1 MSSIDRIVKG
11 DRDKDNIHA
20 HEQNAGS
27 EEEYASETTINNQQV
42 ASLSTKKALWAYLIL
57 CFSTGPTS
65 SMAFNYVSAAIQ
77 SAANTVGHQPG
88 SDKPCARR
96 GHIKCL
102 VKFGAGEIDYV
113 SYVYVSYRDIFGSTT
128 ERTRLYLRSIGRAM
142 EGIVT
147 IMTAGVADYSRYRKT
162 MMLCSILLF
171 GALALPFAGLTK
183 AEYSHLNG
191 LATLYCLLTTVQ
203 GVYTVIEA
211 SYIPIFM
218 RSVGGLHSASPA
230 ADPDTK
236 RTWKKGFTV
245 SVLAMVASNVGG
257 IVALLIGVILSY
269 GIGSYVQVGYFSYLL
284 AITIAGCIT
293 IVFGTIGQFLLPSV
307 PGQERPKGQNLLLLA
322 VKGWMRMIGSARH
335 YPEAFKFCIGWILWN
350 TGYSNF
356 LGLTQSLFLE
366 VTGIARGSG
375 VYQVWS
381 FTNVIFACMG
391 SLSFLFLY
399 PHVRVPI
406 KSWAYFFLSVNFLC
420 VLWGCIGISN
430 HVTIGY
436 KHAAEFWVEQV
447 LFMSTSSA
455 LRSYNRTVFASLIPC
470 GSEAQFFGMEI
481 TLDLATGWINPL
493 VQGVIQDHT
502 HNLRF
507 PMIPNVLLIFVA
519 GLLYIWVDIPKGIE
533 DAKVPLSEAKGGN

>member
-1 MSSIDRIVKG
+1 MSSTDGIIKPDQNK
-11 DRDKDNIHA
+11 RDFRT
-20 HEQNAGS
+20 HEQSPGPDEENAN
-27 EEEYASETTINNQQV
+27 EASVQNQQV
-42 ASLSTKKALWAYLIL
+42 ASLGTKKALWAYLIL

-77 SAANTVGHQPG
+77 SAANAVGHQPG
-88 SDKPCARR
+88 SNKPCARR
-96 GHIKCL
+96 GNIKCL

-113 SYVYVSYRDIFGSTT
+113 SYVYVLPNGILGTIT
-128 ERTRLYLRSIGRAM
+128 ERIRLYLRSIGRAM
-142 EGIVT
+142 EGVIT
-147 IMTAGVADYSRYRKT
+147 IITAGVADYSRYRKT

-171 GALALPFAGLTK
+171 GALALPFAGLTG
-183 AEYSHLNG
+183 ADYTHLNA

-230 ADPDTK
+230 SDLDTK

-245 SVLAMVASNVGG
+245 SVLALVASNVGG
-257 IVALLIGVILSY
+257 IVSLLIGVILVY
-269 GIGSYVQVGYFSYLL
+269 GIGSYVKVGYFSYLL

-293 IVFGTIGQFLLPSV
+293 ITFATIGQFLLPSV
-307 PGQERPKGQNLLLLA
+307 PGKERPKGQNLLVLA
-322 VKGWMRMIGSARH
+322 VKGWIRMIASARR

-350 TGYSNF
+350 TGYSNY
-356 LGLTQSLFLE
+356 LGLMQSLFLE

-391 SLSFLFLY
+391 SLSFLFIY
-399 PHVRVPI
+399 PHVRIPI
-406 KSWAYFFLSVNFLC
+406 KSWAYVFLSVNFLC
-420 VLWGCIGISN
+420 ALWGCIGISN
-430 HVTIGY
+430 NVTIGY

-493 VQGVIQDHT
+493 VQGVIQDHM

-519 GLLYIWVDIPKGIE
+519 FLLYIWVDIPKGIE
-533 DAKVPLSEAKGGN
+533 DAKVPLDAAREDN

>member
-1 MSSIDRIVKG
+1 
-11 DRDKDNIHA
+11 
-20 HEQNAGS
+20 
-27 EEEYASETTINNQQV
+27 
-42 ASLSTKKALWAYLIL
+42 
-57 CFSTGPTS
+57 
-65 SMAFNYVSAAIQ
+65 
-77 SAANTVGHQPG
+77 
-88 SDKPCARR
+88 
-96 GHIKCL
+96 
-102 VKFGAGEIDYV
+102 
-113 SYVYVSYRDIFGSTT
+113 
-128 ERTRLYLRSIGRAM
+128 
-142 EGIVT
+142 
-147 IMTAGVADYSRYRKT
+147 

-245 SVLAMVASNVGG
+245 SVLALVASNVGG

-293 IVFGTIGQFLLPSV
+293 SKSISTP
-307 PGQERPKGQNLLLLA
+307 
-322 VKGWMRMIGSARH
+322 H
-335 YPEAFKFCIGWILWN
+335 
-350 TGYSNF
+350 
-356 LGLTQSLFLE
+356 
-366 VTGIARGSG
+366 
-375 VYQVWS
+375 
-381 FTNVIFACMG
+381 
-391 SLSFLFLY
+391 LST
-399 PHVRVPI
+399 
-406 KSWAYFFLSVNFLC
+406 
-420 VLWGCIGISN
+420 N

-519 GLLYIWVDIPKGIE
+519 GLLYVWVDIPKGIE

>member
-1 MSSIDRIVKG
+1 MSSTDGVMKG
-11 DRDKDNIHA
+11 DRSKGDARA
-20 HEQNAGS
+20 HEQAAGPDEENASG
-27 EEEYASETTINNQQV
+27 TTIQDQQV

-77 SAANTVGHQPG
+77 SAANTVGHRPG
-88 SDKPCARR
+88 SNKPCARR
-96 GHIKCL
+96 GHIQCS

-113 SYVYVSYRDIFGSTT
+113 SYV
-128 ERTRLYLRSIGRAM
+128 LYLRSIGRAM
-142 EGIVT
+142 EGVVT
-147 IMTAGVADYSRYRKT
+147 IMTAGIADYSRYRKT
-162 MMLCSILLF
+162 MMLCSIIIF
-171 GALALPFAGLTK
+171 GSLALPFAGLTK
-183 AEYSHLNG
+183 ADYTHLSA

-230 ADPDTK
+230 ADADTSK
-236 RTWKKGFTV
+236 TWKKGFTV
-245 SVLAMVASNVGG
+245 SVLALVASNVGG
-257 IVALLIGVILSY
+257 IVSLLIGVILVY

-293 IVFGTIGQFLLPSV
+293 ITFATVGQILLPSV
-307 PGQERPKGQNLLLLA
+307 PGRERPKGQNLLLLA
-322 VKGWMRMIGSARH
+322 VKGWIRMIGSARQ

-366 VTGIARGSG
+366 VTGITRGSG

-391 SLSFLFLY
+391 SLSFLFAY
-399 PHVRVPI
+399 PHVRIPI
-406 KSWAYFFLSVNFLC
+406 KSWAYIFLSVNFLC

-430 HVTIGY
+430 DVTIGY

-455 LRSYNRTVFASLIPC
+455 LRSYNRTVFSSLIPR
-470 GSEAQFFGMEI
+470 GSEAQFFGLEI

-493 VQGVIQDHT
+493 VQGVIQDRT

-519 GLLYIWVDIPKGIE
+519 GLLYISVDIPKGIE
-533 DAKVPLSEAKGGN
+533 DAKVPLKED

>member
-1 MSSIDRIVKG
+1 MSSTYGTMKVDPSKNDIR
-11 DRDKDNIHA
+11 A
-20 HEQNAGS
+20 HEQTAGPDEENAN
-27 EEEYASETTINNQQV
+27 ETTVHDQQV
-42 ASLSTKKALWAYLIL
+42 ASLSTRKSLWAYLIL

-88 SDKPCARR
+88 SNKPCARR
-96 GHIKCL
+96 GNIKCS

-113 SYVYVSYRDIFGSTT
+113 SYV
-128 ERTRLYLRSIGRAM
+128 LYLRSIGRAM
-142 EGIVT
+142 EGVVT
-147 IMTAGVADYSRYRKT
+147 IMTAGIADYSRYRKT
-162 MMLCSILLF
+162 MMLCSIILF

-183 AEYSHLNG
+183 ANYAHLNA

-230 ADPDTK
+230 VADSETK

-245 SVLAMVASNVGG
+245 SVLALVASNVGG
-257 IVALLIGVILSY
+257 IVSLLIGVILVY
-269 GIGSYVQVGYFSYLL
+269 GIGSYVKVGYFSYLL

-293 IVFGTIGQFLLPSV
+293 ITFATIGQFLLPSV
-307 PGQERPKGQNLLLLA
+307 PGRERRKGQNLIALA
-322 VKGWMRMIGSARH
+322 IKGWIRMIGSARQ

-350 TGYSNF
+350 TGYSNY
-356 LGLTQSLFLE
+356 LGLMQSLFLE

-391 SLSFLFLY
+391 SLSFLFIY
-399 PHVRVPI
+399 PHVRIPI
-406 KSWAYFFLSVNFLC
+406 KSWAYVFLSVNFLC
-420 VLWGCIGISN
+420 ALWGCIGISN
-430 HVTIGY
+430 HVTVGY

-455 LRSYNRTVFASLIPC
+455 LRSYNRTVFSSLIPR

-493 VQGVIQDHT
+493 VQGVIQDHM

-519 GLLYIWVDIPKGIE
+519 ILLYIWVDIPKGIE
-533 DAKVPLSEAKGGN
+533 DAKVPLEAD

>member
-1 MSSIDRIVKG
+1 MTMRSTDPILRG
-11 DRDKDNIHA
+11 DRDKDDIRT
-20 HEQNAGS
+20 HEQNTGS
-27 EEEYASETTINNQQV
+27 DEEYASEATINSQQV

-113 SYVYVSYRDIFGSTT
+113 SYV
-128 ERTRLYLRSIGRAM
+128 
-142 EGIVT
+142 
-147 IMTAGVADYSRYRKT
+147 
-162 MMLCSILLF
+162 
-171 GALALPFAGLTK
+171 
-183 AEYSHLNG
+183 HLNA

-245 SVLAMVASNVGG
+245 SVLALVASNVGG
-257 IVALLIGVILSY
+257 IVSLLIGIILVY
-269 GIGSYVQVGYFSYLL
+269 GIGSYAQVGYFSYLL

-293 IVFGTIGQFLLPSV
+293 IVFATIGQFMLPSV

-322 VKGWMRMIGSARH
+322 VKGWIRMIGSARQ
-335 YPEAFKFCIGWILWN
+335 YPEAFKFCIGWIL
-350 TGYSNF
+350 
-356 LGLTQSLFLE
+356 
-366 VTGIARGSG
+366 
-375 VYQVWS
+375 
-381 FTNVIFACMG
+381 
-391 SLSFLFLY
+391 
-399 PHVRVPI
+399 
-406 KSWAYFFLSVNFLC
+406 
-420 VLWGCIGISN
+420 
-430 HVTIGY
+430 
-436 KHAAEFWVEQV
+436 
-447 LFMSTSSA
+447 
-455 LRSYNRTVFASLIPC
+455 TVFASLIPC
-470 GSEAQFFGMEI
+470 GSEAQFFGLEI

-507 PMIPNVLLIFVA
+507 PMIPNVLLIFLA

-533 DAKVPLSEAKGGN
+533 DAKVPLSEARAGN